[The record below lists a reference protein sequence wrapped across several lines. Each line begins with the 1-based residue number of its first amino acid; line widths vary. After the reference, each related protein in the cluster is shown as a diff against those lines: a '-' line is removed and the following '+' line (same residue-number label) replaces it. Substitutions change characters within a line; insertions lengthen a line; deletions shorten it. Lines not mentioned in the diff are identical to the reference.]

1 MFSLG
6 LRLACA
12 LAALWLRDAVLL
24 LVLLLFALALHR
36 APVEISSRTASER
49 RFVGYLRE
57 WLVLGLMLIALTVAG
72 FSLPLY
78 LSPWDLKTWCDQF
91 MATLALWPWATAAD
105 RAFTALYRAGVYDR
119 AFTVF
124 FVFNTIALTTVF
136 FLLAR
141 LPVLVGGLNLGLRVR
156 RPVDSLATV
165 QRGIRKAII
174 VMASVATMAFLFYVA
189 YFHATGATGG
199 FFANYV
205 AGGGSYKLAKGIL
218 LAWISP
224 LLIFMLTGL
233 SVLIVR
239 KLTLLRQGA

>member
-1 MFSLG
+1 MFTLG

-24 LVLLLFALALHR
+24 PVLMLFAVALHR
-36 APVEISSRTASER
+36 APAEISSRTASER

-78 LSPWDLKTWCDQF
+78 LSAWDLKTWCDQF
-91 MATLALWPWATAAD
+91 MATLDLWPWSTAAD
-105 RAFTALYRAGVYDR
+105 RAFAALYRAGAYDR
-119 AFTVF
+119 AFAVF
-124 FVFNTIALTTVF
+124 FIFNTIALTTVF
-136 FLLAR
+136 FLVAR
-141 LPVLVGGLNLGLRVR
+141 LPVLVDGLNLGLRLR
-156 RPVDSLATV
+156 RPADSRATA

-174 VMASVATMAFLFYVA
+174 VMAGVATMAFLFYVA
-189 YFHATGATGG
+189 YFHATAPTSG

-205 AGGGSYKLAKGIL
+205 AGGGAYKLSKGIL

-233 SVLIVR
+233 SVLIAR
-239 KLTLLRQGA
+239 KLALLRQGA